1 MCGRIKLFR
10 VKLQVKKGLMS
21 DVHSPA
27 TRSRNMSAIRG
38 KDTKPEMLIRRAL
51 HARGFRFRLHNRAL
65 PGSPDLVLP
74 KHRAAIFV
82 HGCFWHRHDCPMFHW
97 PSSREEFWREKLNA
111 NYERD
116 ERNINLLLNAGWR
129 VAVVWECSIRG
140 KHRRDLSAV
149 VDALYDWL
157 ASDQHFLTVSGD
169 S

>member
-1 MCGRIKLFR
+1 MCGRIKLFS

-74 KHRAAIFV
+74 KYRAAIFV
-82 HGCFWHRHDCPMFHW
+82 HGCFWHRHNCPMFHW

-116 ERNINLLLNAGWR
+116 ERNTNLLLNAGWR
-129 VAVVWECSIRG
+129 VAVIWECSICG
-140 KHRRDLSAV
+140 KHRKDLSAV
-149 VDALYDWL
+149 VDVLSDWL
-157 ASDQHFLTVSGD
+157 ASDRHFLTVSGD

>member
-1 MCGRIKLFR
+1 
-10 VKLQVKKGLMS
+10 MS

-97 PSSREEFWREKLNA
+97 PSSREEFWRGKLNA